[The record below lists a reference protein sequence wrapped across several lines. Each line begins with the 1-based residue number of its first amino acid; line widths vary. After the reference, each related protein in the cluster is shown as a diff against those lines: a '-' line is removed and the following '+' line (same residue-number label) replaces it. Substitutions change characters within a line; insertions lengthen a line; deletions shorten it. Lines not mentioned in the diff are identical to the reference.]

1 MLEAL
6 KQQVFAANQA
16 LVEHHLV
23 TLTWGNVSGVDESR
37 QWLVIKPS
45 GVDYRDMSADDMVV
59 VNLESGE
66 VVEGRYRPSSDLPT
80 HRYLYLTYPQLG
92 GIVHTHSRHATI
104 WAQAGRS
111 LPAFGTTHADYFYGE
126 VPCTR
131 AMRNEEINDHYEWH
145 TGVVIAETLRQHQRP
160 PEEMPGILVHSH
172 GPFTW
177 GKDPA
182 HALEAAIV
190 LEEVAYMG
198 IFSQQLVP
206 ELPAM
211 STALLDKHYL
221 RKHGE
226 HAYYGQSRG

>member
-16 LVEHHLV
+16 LVQHNLV
-23 TLTWGNVSGVDESR
+23 TLTWGNVSGIDEHR
-37 QWLVIKPS
+37 QWIVIKPS
-45 GVDYRDMSADDMVV
+45 GVDYQQMTAEDMVV

-104 WAQAGRS
+104 WAQAGRN

-131 AMRNEEINDHYEWH
+131 VLTDQEIAQEYEWQ
-145 TGVVIAETLRQHQRP
+145 TAVVIAETLSAYQFL
-160 PEEMPGILVHSH
+160 PEQMPGILVHSH

-177 GKDPA
+177 GKDPSQ
-182 HALEAAIV
+182 ALEAAIV
-190 LEEVAYMG
+190 LEEIAYMG
-198 IFSQQLVP
+198 IFSQQLQP
-206 ELPAM
+206 DLAAM
-211 STALLDKHYL
+211 QRTLLDKHYL
-221 RKHGE
+221 RKHGA
-226 HAYYGQSRG
+226 HAYYGQHDK

>member
-6 KQQVFAANQA
+6 KQQVYAANLA
-16 LVEHHLV
+16 LPQHNLV

-37 QWLVIKPS
+37 QWIVIKPS
-45 GVDYRDMSADDMVV
+45 GVDYQTLSAEDMVV

-80 HRYLYLTYPQLG
+80 HRYLYRAYPQLG

-104 WAQAGRS
+104 WAQAGRN

-126 VPCTR
+126 IPCTR
-131 AMRNEEINDHYEWH
+131 VMHDAEIRDEYEWQ
-145 TGVVIAETLRQHQRP
+145 TGAVIVETLQACQHQ

-177 GKDPA
+177 GRDPA
-182 HALEAAIV
+182 HAVETAIV
-190 LEEVAYMG
+190 LEEIAYMAL
-198 IFSQQLVP
+198 FSQQLQP
-206 ELPAM
+206 TLSAM
-211 STALLDKHYL
+211 QPTLLDKHYL

-226 HAYYGQSRG
+226 QAYYGQK

>member
-16 LVEHHLV
+16 LPQHNLV
-23 TLTWGNVSGVDESR
+23 TLTWGNVSGVDETR
-37 QWLVIKPS
+37 QWIVIKPS
-45 GVDYRDMSADDMVV
+45 GVEYRSMTAEDMVV
-59 VNLESGE
+59 VSVESGE
-66 VVEGRYRPSSDLPT
+66 VVEGHYRPSSDLPT

-126 VPCTR
+126 IPCTR
-131 AMRNEEINDHYEWH
+131 AMHDAEIREQYEWQ
-145 TGVVIAETLRQHQRP
+145 TGAVIAETLQAHQYQ
-160 PEEMPGILVHSH
+160 PEEMPGILVNAH

-182 HALEAAIV
+182 HAVESAIV
-190 LEEVAYMG
+190 LEEIAYMNLFTRQLQPG
-198 IFSQQLVP
+198 VDSMQQ
-206 ELPAM
+206 
-211 STALLDKHYL
+211 TLLDKHFL
-221 RKHGE
+221 RKHGAN
-226 HAYYGQSRG
+226 AYYGQ